1 MLNNKDNFSGKELT
15 IHTLGPSGTNCEAA
29 ANSYLEKKGAKGKIC
44 LHETL
49 EKAVIEIEHNENSML
64 LGCVVYPE
72 LHTLVFSNLTKL
84 KLVEC
89 FVFPT
94 LNMVLAS
101 GNGKS
106 GSVSSHPAPKNLI
119 PEYINEIKMV
129 NSNSQAAINCYK
141 GITDA
146 CITTITAAKKY
157 NLEILEDFGKIP
169 MGFTIHA
176 PILN

>member
-1 MLNNKDNFSGKELT
+1 MLHNKDNFSKKELT

-29 ANSYLEKKGAKGKIC
+29 ANSYLEKKKAQGKIC

-49 EKAVIEIEHNENSML
+49 EKAVSEIEHDENSIL

-72 LHTLVFSNLTKL
+72 LHTLVFSNLMKL

-101 GNGKS
+101 RNGKL
-106 GSVSSHPAPKNLI
+106 GSVSTHPAPKKLI
-119 PEYINEIKMV
+119 PDYINQIELV
-129 NSNSQAAINCYK
+129 NSNSQAAINCYE

-146 CITTITAAKKY
+146 CITTITAAEKY
-157 NLEILEDFGKIP
+157 NLEILKDFGKIP
-169 MGFTIHA
+169 MGFTVHA